1 MRNPAFLAKA
11 ERQLQVQKTYK
22 LYIAGKL
29 CAAKTVAAFQ
39 RAVPMIS
46 GRGLGITGGTLDKL
60 ESIPGFNINLD
71 ERRALKQ
78 LQCIGVF
85 MIRQTTDICPAD
97 KKKLYALRDVTGNR
111 AFAIVHCREHHE
123 QEAGGKSRP
132 VGFECEVRQ
141 RRIHENTERCETTC
155 EGDDRNR
162 HVDGREDFNS
172 PSAPA

>member
-1 MRNPAFLAKA
+1 IDCCGLAFSFSPRRAILLSWQRRGGSSRFRRLTNCTSGAS
-11 ERQLQVQKTYK
+11 
-22 LYIAGKL
+22 L
-29 CAAKTVAAFQ
+29 CASKTLAAFQ

-132 VGFECEVRQ
+132 VG
-141 RRIHENTERCETTC
+141 
-155 EGDDRNR
+155 
-162 HVDGREDFNS
+162 
-172 PSAPA
+172 